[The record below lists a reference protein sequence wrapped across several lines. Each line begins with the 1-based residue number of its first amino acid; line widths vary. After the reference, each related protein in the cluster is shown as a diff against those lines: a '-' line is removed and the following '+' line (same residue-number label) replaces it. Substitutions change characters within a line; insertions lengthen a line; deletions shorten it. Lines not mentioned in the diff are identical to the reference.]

1 MKNILSGN
9 IARYRK
15 ESKLTQEQLA
25 EKLGI
30 TFQAVSKWETGQTVP
45 ETTLLAEIAKTLN
58 VSIDKLFGYTAH
70 NADVSGYEEVY
81 KNDSYFWGV
90 RPSDMCLKVLELLP
104 TDGKPLKLLDIGCGE
119 GKDAV
124 FFARCGYD
132 VSAFD
137 ISDAGIEKT
146 KRLANSANVHVNVF
160 KANVFDFRLEESYD
174 VLYSSG
180 VLAYIKPQLR
190 SEIMENYKSH
200 VSLNG
205 IVALQAF
212 VKKLFIEPPPEK
224 QPIEYFWKS
233 GELFTHFHDWYIESC
248 SEYVFDCNSSGIP
261 HKHAANRLFARKI
274 KTLA

>member
-25 EKLGI
+25 ERLGI

-45 ETTLLAEIAKTLN
+45 ETTLLPEIAKILN
-58 VSIDKLFGYTAH
+58 VGIDKLFGYTSL
-70 NADVSGYEEVY
+70 NSDVSGYEEAY
-81 KNDSYFWGV
+81 EKDNYFWGV
-90 RPSDMCLKVLELLP
+90 RPSDMCLRVLELLP

-146 KRLANSANVHVNVF
+146 KRLADSARVHVNAF
-160 KANVFDFRLEESYD
+160 KANLFDYRLDEDFD

-190 SEIMENYKSH
+190 SEIMENYKFH
-200 VSLNG
+200 VSNNG
-205 IVALQAF
+205 IVAFQAF
-212 VKKLFIEPPPEK
+212 VKKPFIGKPPEK
-224 QPIEYFWKS
+224 QTTEYLWKS

-274 KTLA
+274 K

>member
-45 ETTLLAEIAKTLN
+45 EKALLPELAKTLN
-58 VSIDKLFGYTAH
+58 IGIDKLFGYTAH

-124 FFARCGYD
+124 FFARSGYD
-132 VSAFD
+132 VSVFD

-146 KRLANSANVHVNVF
+146 KRLADSANVHVNAF
-160 KANVFDFRLEESYD
+160 KANMFDFRLEENYD
-174 VLYSSG
+174 ILYSSG

-205 IVALQAF
+205 IVAFQAF
-212 VKKLFIEPPPEK
+212 VKKPFIERPPEK
-224 QPIEYFWKS
+224 QPLEHFWKS
-233 GELFTHFHDWYIESC
+233 GELFTHFHDWYIELC
-248 SEYVFDCNSSGIP
+248 SEYVFECNSSGIP

-274 KTLA
+274 KTLV